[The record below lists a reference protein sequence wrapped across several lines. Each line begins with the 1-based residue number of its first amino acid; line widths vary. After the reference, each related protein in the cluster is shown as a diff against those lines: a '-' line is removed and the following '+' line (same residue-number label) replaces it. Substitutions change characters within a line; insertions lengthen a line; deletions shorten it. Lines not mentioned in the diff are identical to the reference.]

1 MKYRRM
7 TALLLMVL
15 TGCTVGGR
23 QEETAPVTT
32 EVMQTEAIQTELQ
45 TEISSETAP
54 DTTEESSFVHEG
66 DIGYS
71 TDEKY
76 ADIVQVL
83 KKRYEYVGDTQ
94 GFIYVADDE
103 EIIFSACMDSYE
115 RDGVTRAN
123 EYTTYEIGSVTKMFT
138 ACAVLMLC
146 EQGSIQL
153 DDTLGKFFP
162 EYIDTPAAA
171 ITIYQLLHMQS
182 GLYDMDHMMNAYI
195 PEDADEDMKARAKD
209 GKLTDD
215 EFVSLVFAK
224 ELKTEPGTIHE
235 YSNTN
240 YKLLALIIE
249 QISGQSFAGYIGE
262 NIFDR
267 CGMEHSSIS
276 TEGDVTSVPRDT
288 ETPYCTY
295 TNFIRGAGDMH
306 SCAAD
311 LIAFDRALFAG
322 ELLNKSSL
330 DEMFNMDKTYG
341 CGWFIEKAHPEH
353 FMHTGEVGN
362 FLTLSA
368 VYNTKDRGRI
378 YLIEL
383 APNNDH
389 DTLRTLY
396 EIYDALR
403 LGLDK

>member
-32 EVMQTEAIQTELQ
+32 EVMQTELQ
-45 TEISSETAP
+45 TEISSEAAP

-76 ADIVQVL
+76 AD
-83 KKRYEYVGDTQ
+83 
-94 GFIYVADDE
+94 
-103 EIIFSACMDSYE
+103 
-115 RDGVTRAN
+115 
-123 EYTTYEIGSVTKMFT
+123 
-138 ACAVLMLC
+138 
-146 EQGSIQL
+146 
-153 DDTLGKFFP
+153 
-162 EYIDTPAAA
+162 
-171 ITIYQLLHMQS
+171 
-182 GLYDMDHMMNAYI
+182 
-195 PEDADEDMKARAKD
+195 
-209 GKLTDD
+209 
-215 EFVSLVFAK
+215 
-224 ELKTEPGTIHE
+224 
-235 YSNTN
+235 
-240 YKLLALIIE
+240 
-249 QISGQSFAGYIGE
+249 
-262 NIFDR
+262 
-267 CGMEHSSIS
+267 
-276 TEGDVTSVPRDT
+276 EGDVTSVPRDT

-362 FLTLSA
+362 YLTLSA

-378 YLIEL
+378 YLIER